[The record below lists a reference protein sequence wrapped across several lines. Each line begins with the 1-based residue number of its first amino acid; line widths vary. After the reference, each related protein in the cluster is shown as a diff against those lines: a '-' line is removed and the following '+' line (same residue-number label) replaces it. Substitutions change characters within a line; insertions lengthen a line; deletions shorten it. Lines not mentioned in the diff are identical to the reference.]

1 MKKFLF
7 FAAMFAAVI
16 SLTMTSCEGQ
26 EAGDVLTGTW
36 AYNVEAKKSGGIYEC
51 VTFSGKD
58 AFAFERCIYNA
69 NGSIHVG
76 PDKLVGTYVIE
87 GNTFTATMHYEGD
100 EQQHVNK
107 YEFAIQGKTLTAKL
121 IEGGIFYPAGT
132 TIVYTKQ

>member
-1 MKKFLF
+1 MKKILF
-7 FAAMFAAVI
+7 FAFALVASV
-16 SLTMTSCEGQ
+16 LAFTSCEGKDT
-26 EAGDVLTGTW
+26 GDVLTGTW
-36 AYNVEAKKSGGIYEC
+36 AYNVEAKQTGGVYEC

-107 YEFAIQGKTLTAKL
+107 YEFAIEGKTLTATL
-121 IEGGIFYPAGT
+121 IEGGTFYPAGT